1 MDGGQHTGAG
11 RGQEC
16 CFSWAAGLHSS
27 AGIKTES
34 VAPWFCPCSF
44 YSHEETEKLSEI
56 CNLQVVPMPCFC
68 VSLQI
73 SNH

>member
-16 CFSWAAGLHSS
+16 CLSWAAGLHTS

-34 VAPWFCPCSF
+34 VAPWSYPCSI
-44 YSHEETEKLSEI
+44 YSHEETEKLYEI
-56 CNLQVVPMPCFC
+56 CNLQDVSIPSFC
-68 VSLQI
+68 LSLQI